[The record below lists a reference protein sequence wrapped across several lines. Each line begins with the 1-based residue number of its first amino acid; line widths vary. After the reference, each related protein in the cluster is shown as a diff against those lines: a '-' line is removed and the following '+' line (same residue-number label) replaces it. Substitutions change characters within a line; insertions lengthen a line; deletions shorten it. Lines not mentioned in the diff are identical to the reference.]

1 MRVYFFVSWLSRGNL
16 CKNSRVC
23 NCIQI
28 MLFLRRAVVVVF
40 ANEVW
45 TAAEIPL
52 PLSTPS
58 SQNKLYNMY
67 IYLVFLSAK
76 NLIL

>member
-28 MLFLRRAVVVVF
+28 MLFLRRTVVVVF

-45 TAAEIPL
+45 TAAGIPL
-52 PLSTPS
+52 PTPS
-58 SQNKLYNMY
+58 SQNKLYNTIHSMY
-67 IYLVFLSAK
+67 LGFFIC
-76 NLIL
+76 